1 MESAR
6 GNASPATAYVA
17 VLITAGSEEEA
28 GRIAGQLVSARLA
41 ACVNILGPVRSVYEW
56 EGEIHRDEETLL
68 IAKSRRDRFETIVD
82 LVSGIHSYEVPEILA
97 LPVEGASERYLA
109 WMRDVLS

>member
-6 GNASPATAYVA
+6 DNASPAAEYVA
-17 VLITAGSEEEA
+17 VLITAGSGEEA
-28 GRIAGQLVSARLA
+28 GRIAGQLVTARLA
-41 ACVNILGPVRSVYEW
+41 ACVNILGPIRSVFEW
-56 EGEIHRDEETLL
+56 EGTIRRDEETLL
-68 IAKSRRDRFETIVD
+68 IAKSRRDRFDAIVD

-97 LPVEGASERYLA
+97 LPVAEASARYLA